1 MKRIR
6 GISLSQIGFFTLG
19 RNVYFKKGK
28 HSLNFNFFFERF
40 LISKTYAKN
49 R

>member
-1 MKRIR
+1 MKKIR
-6 GISLSQIGFFTLG
+6 GISLSRLGFFSLG

-28 HSLNFNFFFERF
+28 HSLNFNYFFERF
-40 LISKTYAKN
+40 LVTKNYAKN